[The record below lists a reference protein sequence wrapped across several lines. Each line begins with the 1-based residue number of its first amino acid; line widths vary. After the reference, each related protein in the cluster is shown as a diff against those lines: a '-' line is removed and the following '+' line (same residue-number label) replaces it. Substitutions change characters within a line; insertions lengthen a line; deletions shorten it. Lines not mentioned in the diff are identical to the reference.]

1 DPVGRQVEAHRCIV
15 GALTWADAN
24 PGAGAGPGPQPL
36 GQLTCSQLDQSHWT
50 LTSPVEGR
58 VAEATDA
65 YASNVAEPPGAT
77 DRTSVMPSA
86 TSLPSPTAVTSTPH
100 TSMSALAPL
109 VTCPRTV
116 TSHHS
121 GRSSGS
127 HRVATTSVTV
137 ALGAPVGQG
146 TGAAG
151 GGSGSSGSG
160 GGGSSGQA
168 CSSHSGSSQ
177 S

>member
-1 DPVGRQVEAHRCIV
+1 
-15 GALTWADAN
+15 
-24 PGAGAGPGPQPL
+24 
-36 GQLTCSQLDQSHWT
+36 
-50 LTSPVEGR
+50 
-58 VAEATDA
+58 
-65 YASNVAEPPGAT
+65 
-77 DRTSVMPSA
+77 
-86 TSLPSPTAVTSTPH
+86 
-100 TSMSALAPL
+100 MSALAPL

-177 S
+177 SGTSQSGTSHPCGGTTASAHQQSGDRKSTRLNSSHV